1 MIIQHLKKKIPYTVL
16 KMKWPIGGA
25 NMVNDFY
32 IPCSLRNNSAI
43 QRLLTII
50 YCRISNNFPL
60 IFLVQYLP
68 HLVQICLCPVLPPAP
83 LIISMGYFLD
93 SQHVMSFSSVATSM
107 GTQLTLKRLMRS
119 MSRFAPRRGKFGQFL
134 TCACK
139 QVGQI
144 LAKRFKPHFSLRN
157 NCL

>member
-1 MIIQHLKKKIPYTVL
+1 MGTWLTLMKRLMGSMSRFAPRWGKFGQWNFLIKFIGLIIFNCLYDHTAFKKKIPYTVL

-50 YCRISNNFPL
+50 YCRISNNFSTYFSCTIFTPPCPNLPL
-60 IFLVQYLP
+60 SSFAP
-68 HLVQICLCPVLPPAP
+68 HP

-107 GTQLTLKRLMRS
+107 GT
-119 MSRFAPRRGKFGQFL
+119 
-134 TCACK
+134 
-139 QVGQI
+139 
-144 LAKRFKPHFSLRN
+144 
-157 NCL
+157 